1 MPYSFHYSFILK
13 SVMAIEY
20 YMFTVSILRNRNI
33 DLTYFLALSFSA
45 DIIGERKMY
54 ADFS

>member
-1 MPYSFHYSFILK
+1 
-13 SVMAIEY
+13 MAIEY

-33 DLTYFLALSFSA
+33 DLTYFLALSLSA
-45 DIIGERKMY
+45 DIIGERKMC